1 MKIPSDLRNY
11 HAAQASEA
19 RRLYVESLTT
29 AVATEDWHRAKVES
43 RKQVFRALKASDILR
58 DIPGALSQSGS
69 HLAIYR
75 HLLAP
80 PMSQDQFSLLCPEYP
95 KRNEKNGTALNP
107 VASDAVAKAILDGR
121 DRTITEW
128 LSSGNQPTVTQI
140 RNLVRSVVPLLS
152 LQIAATLR
160 RNRLSAQQE
169 GAVVDLLSGKGWTRQ
184 GSTLIAT
191 LDTVQRRHFM
201 HKARFAT
208 KTRPQEVDIACGLGN
223 TTVLAMECKV
233 TNDETNSIKRIND
246 VLKKAAAWH
255 DHWGSFVRTAAL
267 LQGAI
272 AIKDVER
279 LLEAKVHVFWSHD
292 LTAFEAWLEHELA

>member
-184 GSTLIAT
+184 GS
-191 LDTVQRRHFM
+191 
-201 HKARFAT
+201 ARSKSKCNRA
-208 KTRPQEVDIACGLGN
+208 
-223 TTVLAMECKV
+223 
-233 TNDETNSIKRIND
+233 
-246 VLKKAAAWH
+246 
-255 DHWGSFVRTAAL
+255 
-267 LQGAI
+267 
-272 AIKDVER
+272 
-279 LLEAKVHVFWSHD
+279 
-292 LTAFEAWLEHELA
+292 